1 MSKIA
6 YSVPSVEVDQVPET
20 DETFQA
26 GGTVIFATGKM
37 VPISYGNALQDP
49 TGLGR
54 WRWSGLTFRGK
65 ENTKLS
71 VITAYRV
78 CAGSIQ
84 SAPIGSSFAR
94 EYEHHRHLGKTSP
107 RPRKLFLI
115 DLEAAVKFLQ
125 ADGHS
130 IVLMMDSNG
139 QIDR

>member
-20 DETFQA
+20 ENFQA

-115 DLEAAVKFLQ
+115 DLEAAVKSLQ